1 MLKDAWNPQNK
12 FCGKKR
18 VCETLYPVIL
28 NVIKLAGAIRKQ
40 IGGDLIARRS
50 HAECRFGL
58 TQMQEGRLQVIQ
70 GAHRAASCDNVWP
83 TAGKTGGTGRVQRC
97 LSENQRQ
104 RRKKNLMEPRS
115 AGSRRCRASVSLRNG
130 NEGNHIPSSPRWCG
144 RTSTTWPSKTLLVS
158 LSRPKT
164 TQKWNKRE
172 RYIHGEHSWF
182 FAMSSKL
189 IKNIFFV

>member
-1 MLKDAWNPQNK
+1 MLKDAWKPQNK
-12 FCGKKR
+12 FCGKKK

-40 IGGDLIARRS
+40 ISGDLIARRS

-70 GAHRAASCDNVWP
+70 GAHGAASCDNVWP

-104 RRKKNLMEPRS
+104 RKKKEESDGAKECRLTPVPRFCES
-115 AGSRRCRASVSLRNG
+115 
-130 NEGNHIPSSPRWCG
+130 
-144 RTSTTWPSKTLLVS
+144 
-158 LSRPKT
+158 
-164 TQKWNKRE
+164 QKWKWGKPYPFDTSVVRT
-172 RYIHGEHSWF
+172 YIYHLTVQDPAGLTFTTKDDTEVKQEGALRTRGTFLVLCHE
-182 FAMSSKL
+182 L
-189 IKNIFFV
+189 QVD

>member
-12 FCGKKR
+12 FCGKKKR

-40 IGGDLIARRS
+40 ISGDLIARRS

-70 GAHRAASCDNVWP
+70 GAHRAASCDNVWL
-83 TAGKTGGTGRVQRC
+83 TVGKTGGTGRVQRC

-104 RRKKNLMEPRS
+104 RKKKEESDGAKKCRLTPVPRFCES
-115 AGSRRCRASVSLRNG
+115 QKWKWGK
-130 NEGNHIPSSPRWCG
+130 PYPFG

-172 RYIHGEHSWF
+172 RYVHREHSWF

>member
-40 IGGDLIARRS
+40 ISGDLIARHS

-58 TQMQEGRLQVIQ
+58 TWMQEGRLQVIQ
-70 GAHRAASCDNVWP
+70 GAHGAASCDNVWR
-83 TAGKTGGTGRVQRC
+83 TAGKTGGTGRVQKC

-104 RRKKNLMEPRS
+104 IKKKEESDGAKECRLTPVPRFCES
-115 AGSRRCRASVSLRNG
+115 
-130 NEGNHIPSSPRWCG
+130 
-144 RTSTTWPSKTLLVS
+144 
-158 LSRPKT
+158 
-164 TQKWNKRE
+164 QKWKWGKPYPFDTSVVRT
-172 RYIHGEHSWF
+172 YIYHLTVQDPAGLSFTTKDDTEVKQEGALGTRRTF
-182 FAMSSKL
+182 L
-189 IKNIFFV
+189 ILCHELQVD